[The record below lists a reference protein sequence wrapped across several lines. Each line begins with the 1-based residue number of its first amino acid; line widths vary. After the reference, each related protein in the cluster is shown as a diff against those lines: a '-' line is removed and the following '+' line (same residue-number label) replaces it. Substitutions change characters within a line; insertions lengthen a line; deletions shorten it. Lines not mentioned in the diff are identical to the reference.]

1 MINWSNLPKTDL
13 TFATAI
19 SLETAGFIGNKYGE
33 LYGFTYIFSVA
44 LIIFLMISLDAA
56 KTRKEKNIY
65 IPKNNIRP
73 IESKKAIEN
82 KITPRQRFWQRS

>member
-1 MINWSNLPKTDL
+1 MIKWSKLPKTDL
-13 TFATAI
+13 TIVSAI

-56 KTRKEKNIY
+56 KTNKEENINVPENY
-65 IPKNNIRP
+65 IRP
-73 IESKKAIEN
+73 IENKKAIEN
-82 KITPRQRFWQRS
+82 KNIPKQWLWQRS